1 MNRQLISMLSEEE
14 VRTAVFQLGAV
25 KAPGPDG
32 FPGFFFQHY
41 WDVVGTKVYKV
52 VCSFFV
58 GGYLLKEFNQTN
70 LVLIPK
76 VGNPTNLSQFRP
88 ISLCNFIAKI
98 ITKILANRLKKV
110 LGSLISPNQSAFV
123 PGRLIQDNILIAHE
137 AFHSLKLKKGG
148 QVGYMA
154 VKLDFNN
161 AYDRIEWDFLAA
173 VL

>member
-1 MNRQLISMLSEEE
+1 MESDTEINSHMLDYFSQLFSSVGDRNLNEALSVVQPLVTESMNRQLISMLSEEE
-14 VRTAVFQLGAV
+14 VRIAVFQLGAV

-41 WDVVGTKVYKV
+41 WDVVGTKVYQAV
-52 VCSFFV
+52 RSFFV

-88 ISLCNFIAKI
+88 ISLCNFIVKI

-110 LGSLISPNQSAFV
+110 LGSLISPNQSLLS
-123 PGRLIQDNILIAHE
+123 R
-137 AFHSLKLKKGG
+137 
-148 QVGYMA
+148 VG
-154 VKLDFNN
+154 
-161 AYDRIEWDFLAA
+161 
-173 VL
+173 